1 MSFAPF
7 ARPVGALRVAL
18 LALACAS
25 AGCANFSSIAP
36 GDSAQSV
43 TDRVGKPV
51 TVWKNSD
58 GSELWQYPQG
68 YYAVQCFMVTIG
80 PDQRV
85 REIHQAR
92 SDLYFSKVQA
102 GMSREDVHRLLGAP
116 REIWYFPTRDE
127 ELWAWRYYET
137 TYHFFNVLFDR
148 TKGTVRSVLRVDEIL
163 FLDGNRG
170 SH

>member
-7 ARPVGALRVAL
+7 TRPVGGLRVAL
-18 LALACAS
+18 LVLVCAS

-68 YYAVQCFMVTIG
+68 YYAVQCFMLTIG

-85 REIHQAR
+85 EEIHQAR

-102 GMSREDVHRLLGAP
+102 GMSREDVHRLLGQP
-116 REIWYFPTRDE
+116 RETWYFPSRDE

-137 TYHFFNVLFDR
+137 TYRFFNVLFDR

-163 FLDGNRG
+163 FLDGHR